1 MTETIYNLF
10 LIYQDGV
17 CGQVRYVTH
26 ETDAGDRE
34 ALDFLLGRVAV
45 DLNNSKVIN
54 LTKPFDKAEHDA
66 RTGLGHGQS
75 TLGRGVPNSW
85 SVANSL

>member
-10 LIYQDGV
+10 LMYQDGV

-26 ETDAGDRE
+26 ETDASDQE
-34 ALDFLLGRVAV
+34 ALDFLLSRVAV

-66 RTGLGHGQS
+66 RTRLGHGQVVWDARCTKFLERATS
-75 TLGRGVPNSW
+75 P
-85 SVANSL
+85 